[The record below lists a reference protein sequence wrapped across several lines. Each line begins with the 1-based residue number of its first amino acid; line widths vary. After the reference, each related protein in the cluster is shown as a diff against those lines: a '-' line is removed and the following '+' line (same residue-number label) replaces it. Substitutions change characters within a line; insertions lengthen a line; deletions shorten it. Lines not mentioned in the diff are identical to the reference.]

1 MIGFHRHWLHLRNQ
15 AEELC
20 LIPAELTMPELSN
33 AESTK
38 SKLSNAELTK
48 TVFTQSVLTKA
59 GSSIKA
65 GSSFKA
71 ESMFNAV
78 TIKIEGVHR

>member
-1 MIGFHRHWLHLRNQ
+1 MIGLHRHWLHLRNQ
-15 AEELC
+15 AEALC
-20 LIPAELTMPELSN
+20 LIPAELPMSELSK

-48 TVFTQSVLTKA
+48 SVLTKA
-59 GSSIKA
+59 GLSNKA

-71 ESMFNAV
+71 ESMLNAV
-78 TIKIEGVHR
+78 TIKLEGVHR